1 MIIKA
6 NLASAPRCVHHM
18 HAYMY
23 AARLHWT
30 VPGAMHL
37 YSLSAIHTQETPP
50 ESRSNQH
57 DNAHMPTVHGTG
69 I

>member
-6 NLASAPRCVHHM
+6 NLASAALRAPQACI
-18 HAYMY
+18 Y

-30 VPGAMHL
+30 APGAMQL
-37 YSLSAIHTQETPP
+37 YSLSAIHIQETPP

-57 DNAHMPTVHGTG
+57 DNANMHTVHGTG
-69 I
+69 M